1 MKGRFTSRAWL
12 ENISVSNLAVAHR
25 VHRGHNYSI
34 TVLECALGGWGKI
47 DTKGSRACVEPLAV
61 AEVGDVESPEA
72 TEAGHCSYS
81 WAALERPAL
90 WKKGELFPC
99 PWLAASR
106 KPSQGMREHWIKYQQ
121 TPIGGQFP
129 ERQIFLGPSVSYR
142 LILNLGTC
150 PGLPVL
156 FQYVTLTSAVEEGT
170 SSPALCH
177 APQLCTCVI
186 DEPRASSFSVH
197 RASREAGPRCFPSC
211 SVEARVLRPWVF
223 CPVSLSSFPLLSWCL
238 GIKPSVL
245 CMSVLCCTTELHP
258 QPVLHPALWCLYLC
272 FFRPVLT

>member
-61 AEVGDVESPEA
+61 AEVGDVESPGA

-129 ERQIFLGPSVSYR
+129 ERQIALGPSVSYR

-150 PGLPVL
+150 PGLPIL
-156 FQYVTLTSAVEEGT
+156 FQCVTLTSAVEQPCLVPCST
-170 SSPALCH
+170 AVPMHDRWATCFQLLSSPGVKRGWSTMLSQLLCWG
-177 APQLCTCVI
+177 
-186 DEPRASSFSVH
+186 RSSSPL
-197 RASREAGPRCFPSC
+197 G
-211 SVEARVLRPWVF
+211 F
-223 CPVSLSSFPLLSWCL
+223 CPVGLSSFPLLSWCL

-272 FFRPVLT
+272 LFRPVLT